1 MKFALIALVATAS
14 AIKIQGACPKVTME
28 DSDSVFRK
36 VDTNHNGSLSMSE
49 VEAALKKYHAPKD
62 MIPVAMNAA
71 KKDAGADKVLDKK
84 EFNKLANQV

>member
-1 MKFALIALVATAS
+1 MA
-14 AIKIQGACPKVTME
+14 E
-28 DSDSVFRK
+28 SDQVFGEI
-36 VDTNHNGSLSMSE
+36 DTNHNGSLSMSE

-84 EFNKLANQV
+84 EFNKMINQVTKNMC